1 MTWHRKTWMLA
12 LFAIITILPVLAIAC
27 GDDDDDDDG
36 GETPATTA
44 TTAATSAG
52 GSPTKAATKSPADEL
67 ANIKGD
73 TTGVTDKEVKIGS
86 YYAKTG
92 PAAVYN
98 DIQLAWN
105 MYFDE
110 VNKKGG
116 IAGRQIKFIV
126 EDDGYNP
133 SNTVNVVKKLVEQDQ
148 VFMLFNGLGTP
159 TGSAVL
165 EYVKAQGVPSL
176 FIASGA
182 SKWATSGPTIIG
194 IQPDYVTEGTVLGK
208 EMAAKQKGK
217 KYGILYQNDDFGKD
231 GREGLKKGVGT
242 ALTLVGEE
250 TYEANAA
257 DITSQALKLINAGA
271 EVIATY
277 ATPAQF
283 AGVLKSVKA
292 QGKTV
297 IWYSS
302 SVTASGSTAK
312 LAEGAMDGVITAGY
326 GPDPTDPDPD
336 VQKVVKFY
344 KDHGVANPTAFHIV
358 AWVFAEHLERL
369 LTITGKNLNR
379 SSLIYA
385 MENVAFQGDW
395 TSSLL
400 YKPTIITK
408 DDHRPI
414 EAMFIQVWNQAKGKF
429 DYDPTKI
436 VDSETTKR

>member
-12 LFAIITILPVLAIAC
+12 LFAIIAILPVLAIAC
-27 GDDDDDDDG
+27 GDDDDDDDDDDG
-36 GETPATTA
+36 GTPAATA
-44 TTAATSAG
+44 TTASGA
-52 GSPTKAATKSPADEL
+52 SPTGAATKSAADEI

-73 TTGVTDKEVKIGS
+73 TTGVADKEVKIGS

-92 PAAVYN
+92 PAAVYD
-98 DIQLAWN
+98 DIEKSWN

-116 IAGRQIKFIV
+116 IAGRQLKFIV
-126 EDDGYNP
+126 DDDGYNP

-159 TGSAVL
+159 GGMAVL
-165 EYVKAQGVPSL
+165 EYVKAQGIPSL

-182 SKWATSGPTIIG
+182 SKWANSGPTIIG
-194 IQPDYVTEGTVLGK
+194 MQPDYVTEGTVLGK
-208 EMAAKQKGK
+208 AMAEQQKGK

-231 GREGLKKGVGT
+231 GRDGLKKGVGT

-271 EVIATY
+271 EVIGIY

-283 AGVLKSVKA
+283 AGALKNVKA
-292 QGKTV
+292 QGKMAT
-297 IWYSS
+297 WYSS
-302 SVTASGSTAK
+302 SVTASGTTAK
-312 LAEGAMDGVITAGY
+312 LAEGAMDGVITTGWAY
-326 GPDPTDPDPD
+326 DPTDPKPE
-336 VQKVVKFY
+336 VQKVVQFY
-344 KDHGVANPTAFHIV
+344 KDHGVANPTSFHLV
-358 AWVFAEHLERL
+358 GWMFAEHLERL
-369 LTITGKNLNR
+369 LTVTGKNLNR

-395 TSSLL
+395 QCSICF
-400 YKPTIITK
+400 KPSVITK
-408 DDHRPI
+408 DDHKPL
-414 EAMFIQVWNQAKGKF
+414 EAMVIQVWSEAKKRFEF
-429 DYDPTKI
+429 DATKI
-436 VDSETTKR
+436 IDSETTKK